1 VRKHT
6 NLLIMTVLRNSVQLI
21 GHLGKDVE
29 LITFESGNQKA
40 QVSMA
45 TSETYK
51 NAKGELVTD
60 TQWHNL
66 IAWGKSAEYMA
77 KALKKGS
84 FVAVSGSIA
93 YRTYTTKDGDI
104 KNITEIKVAEFIKL
118 NPATSEKSENNMVAM
133 EADLPF

>member
-1 VRKHT
+1 MHT
-6 NLLIMTVLRNSVQLI
+6 NLFIMTVLRNSVQLI

-29 LITFESGNQKA
+29 LISFESGNQKA

-45 TSETYK
+45 TSESYK

-66 IAWGKSAEYMA
+66 VAWGKAAEYMA
-77 KALKKGS
+77 KSLKKGS
-84 FVAVSGSIA
+84 YVAVNGSIA

-104 KNITEIKVAEFIKL
+104 KNYTEIKVNEFIKL
-118 NPATSEKSENNMVAM
+118 NPATSEKPETNLVAM
-133 EADLPF
+133 EPDLPF